1 MAILNNDIIF
11 LFKNQVKIKNTV
23 LLYEYTDS
31 FSLYHNKKKKATR
44 HDVNELTKR
53 LNFLLANKNKNTR

>member
-1 MAILNNDIIF
+1 
-11 LFKNQVKIKNTV
+11 

-44 HDVNELTKR
+44 DNVNELTTSLK
-53 LNFLLANKNKNTR
+53 FLLANKNKNTR